1 MHQKHDTDINI
12 LNHIFNSA
20 GFPTGVANMG
30 GSSKFDGE
38 GLLSKHGGSIGG
50 A

>member
-20 GFPTGVANMG
+20 GFPTAVANMRG
-30 GSSKFDGE
+30 GGGGE
-38 GLLSKHGGSIGG
+38 LDVFI
-50 A
+50 

>member
-20 GFPTGVANMG
+20 GFPTGVANMEG
-30 GSSKFDGE
+30 GSA
-38 GLLSKHGGSIGG
+38 LPIGG
-50 A
+50 VAPQNLMGGEA